1 MQTHQVVSRADWLAA
16 RTALLEREK
25 AHTRAGDAL
34 ARARRALPWVAVEKD
49 YVFQTE
55 EGPRSL
61 AELFDG
67 RSQLIVYHFMF
78 GPGWTEG
85 CTGCSYLADHYD
97 GANLHL
103 AHHDVTLLAA
113 SRAPLAEFLP
123 FKRRMGWRFPWVSS
137 AGSDFNYDFDA
148 SFRPEDVAAGRTTY
162 NYRPYDGDMQDL
174 HGLSV
179 FVKDADGR
187 IFHTYSTYGRGGDGL
202 IGTHHFLDLT
212 PKGRDEASTMDWVRL
227 HDRYEDAAAKPHG
240 GPAET
245 ASCCVAE

>member
-1 MQTHQVVSRADWLAA
+1 MQTHQIASRADWLAA
-16 RTALLEREK
+16 RTALLAREK
-25 AHTRAGDAL
+25 AHMRAGDEIA
-34 ARARRALPWVAVEKD
+34 AARRALPWVPVEKE
-49 YVFQTE
+49 YVFETE
-55 EGPRSL
+55 DGPRTL

-78 GPGWTEG
+78 GPGWEEG
-85 CTGCSYLADHYD
+85 CTGCSFLADHYD

-103 AHHDVTLLAA
+103 SHHDVTLLAA

-148 SFRPEDVAAGRTTY
+148 SFRPEDVAAGRATY
-162 NYRPYDGDMQDL
+162 NYEPYDGDMQDL

-179 FVKDADGR
+179 FIKGDDGR
-187 IFHTYSTYGRGGDGL
+187 IFHTYSSYGRGGDAL

-212 PKGRDEASTMDWVRL
+212 PKGRNEGGTMDWVRL
-227 HDRYEDAAAKPHG
+227 HDRYEGAAAKPQH
-240 GPAET
+240 GPAGE
-245 ASCCVAE
+245 ASCCAAE